1 MIPAGISFVLHF
13 RHCFTPLLRVRT
25 NGDGLLSFSPFIALK
40 KEERGGRGA
49 TKRKLVALINY
60 LKASIFIENAW
71 NERRLGYFYDQA
83 RA

>member
-13 RHCFTPLLRVRT
+13 RHCFMPLLRVCT

-40 KEERGGRGA
+40 KEEEERERGA
-49 TKRKLVALINY
+49 TKKLVALINY
-60 LKASIFIENAW
+60 LKAYIENAW

>member
-40 KEERGGRGA
+40 KEEEERERGA
-49 TKRKLVALINY
+49 TKKLVALINY
-60 LKASIFIENAW
+60 LKASIFIENA
-71 NERRLGYFYDQA
+71 
-83 RA
+83 